1 MTYVECASSCQDDR
15 LASSLLSPLL
25 GGISGSSSLSRLEA
39 GELGM
44 VKNSLE
50 AVSNTD
56 LL

>member
-25 GGISGSSSLSRLEA
+25 GGISGSSSLSRLDA